1 MADDKVSRINVL
13 MKVILEGT
21 KYTVLT
27 EDSRLAEDVE
37 NMFPLS
43 LDMRRNGKVEFVAEL
58 PKRPV
63 NDGRHVS
70 HIRPNEVYYFE
81 GWNVLCLNYAE
92 DDISPYYV
100 SYIGRIEDPEFSET
114 LLKAEDHMKIKAER

>member
-1 MADDKVSRINVL
+1 MADDKVRGINVR
-13 MKVILEGT
+13 MKIILEGKT
-21 KYTVLT
+21 YPVIT
-27 EDSRLAEDVE
+27 EESTLVRNIE

-43 LDMRRNGKVEFVAEL
+43 MNMKRNGKVEFVSEL
-58 PKRPV
+58 PEKPV

-70 HIRPNEVYYFE
+70 HIRPNEVYYYE

-100 SYIGRIEDPEFSET
+100 SYIGRIEDPEFSDT
-114 LLKAEDHMKIKAER
+114 LSKAENHIEIRTER